1 VTAFLRREAD
11 ERLGIALVTGAAM
24 AWSTAG
30 YFTRLIPVGLWTMLV
45 WRNVFGATF
54 IMLFLAAT
62 RRRAVIAEFAQLGT
76 VGWFAA
82 AVNGLSMIC
91 FLAALRHTSVANVAI
106 IYATAPFIA
115 AAIAWVGFRDA
126 PSRRTLLAG
135 LVALVGVAITVGGA
149 PHGGGLSGDLLA
161 ILMTIGLSTYT
172 VILRHHRNA
181 SMVSAAA
188 ASAWLGALIA
198 LPFASSLAVGT
209 HQLTNL
215 ALFGVTSFGLGLVLY
230 TIGARRLHP
239 SRAALISALDT
250 PLAPIWVWLAF
261 DQKPAAAS
269 FLGGIIVVVAV
280 LGNILGERSPDSTPL
295 TGVDAASAV
304 RRP

>member
-1 VTAFLRREAD
+1 MRREAD
-11 ERLGIALVTGAAM
+11 ERLGIVLVTAAAM

-45 WRNVFGATF
+45 WRNVFGAAF
-54 IMLFLAAT
+54 ITLYLAAT
-62 RRRAVIAEFAQLGT
+62 KRRAVVAEFAQLRA

-126 PSRRTLLAG
+126 ASRRTLLAG

-149 PHGGGLSGDLLA
+149 PHGGGIFGDLLA
-161 ILMTIGLSTYT
+161 ILMPIGLSTYT

-181 SMVSAAA
+181 AMVSAAA
-188 ASAWLGALIA
+188 ASAWIGALVG

-261 DQKPAAAS
+261 NQKPATAS
-269 FLGGIIVVVAV
+269 FVGGVIVIVAVVA
-280 LGNILGERSPDSTPL
+280 NILGEGAPASTL
-295 TGVDAASAV
+295 ASGVDAAPAGP
-304 RRP
+304 RP

>member
-1 VTAFLRREAD
+1 VPAFLRRQGD
-11 ERLGIALVTGAAM
+11 ERLGIVLVTTAAM

-45 WRNVFGATF
+45 WRNVFGAAF
-54 IMLFLAAT
+54 ITLYLAAI
-62 RRRAVIAEFAQLGT
+62 RRRAVIAGFAQLGA

-91 FLAALRHTSVANVAI
+91 FLAALRRTSVANVAI

-126 PSRRTLLAG
+126 ASRRTLLAG
-135 LVALVGVAITVGGA
+135 LLALMGVAITVGGA
-149 PHGGGLSGDLLA
+149 PHAGALSGDLLA
-161 ILMTIGLSTYT
+161 ILMTIGLSTFT
-172 VILRHHRNA
+172 VIVRHHRNA

-188 ASAWLGALIA
+188 ASAWLGALIG

-239 SRAALISALDT
+239 SRAALISALET

-269 FLGGIIVVVAV
+269 FVGGAIVIVAV
-280 LGNILGERSPDSTPL
+280 LANILRGQAPAPTPL
-295 TGVDAASAV
+295 SGVDAAPAG
-304 RRP
+304 R